1 MEGEDDRIAVQAILD
16 SELASP
22 TLAKRAKELD
32 LDGDGTISI
41 GEFLQAMRAEQNMVA
56 EKRLLVRILIAVGV
70 GLLLTIAA
78 VVGLTYAVVELSK
91 DTQVRDGKILEG
103 KSSKEILG
111 TATVVT
117 TIPMMGLFEKNVT
130 LTDFLALEAVGIG
143 IEAESMRYYRVSSLE
158 HYPGQNL
165 TVHTF
170 QPDTTITIS
179 PEGVDLGGNAFLT
192 NLNDVSK
199 RSVKHVMFEGIGAWP
214 VRDCPYACMEPC
226 KRLEMHCDPGTRRC
240 EYRWVNRC
248 DF

>member
-1 MEGEDDRIAVQAILD
+1 MEREDDRIAVQAILD

-103 KSSKEILG
+103 KSSKKILG
-111 TATVVT
+111 TATVVEKF
-117 TIPMMGLFEKNVT
+117 PMRELLEKNMT

-143 IEAESMRYYRVSSLE
+143 IEAEHMRYYRVSSLE

-170 QPDTTITIS
+170 QPDINIIITR
-179 PEGVDLGGNAFLT
+179 EGVDLGGSTILSNA
-192 NLNDVSK
+192 NDVSE
-199 RSVKHVMFEGIGAWP
+199 RSVNHVTLEGIGPWP
-214 VRDCPYACMEPC
+214 IDDGPPVVTEPC
-226 KRLEMHCDPGTRRC
+226 KQLEKYCDPVHFFC
-240 EYRWVNRC
+240 EYRWVDRC

>member
-111 TATVVT
+111 SATVVT
-117 TIPMMGLFEKNVT
+117 AMPMMRLFEKNVT

-158 HYPGQNL
+158 HFPGQNL

-170 QPDTTITIS
+170 QPDTTITIR
-179 PEGVDLGGNAFLT
+179 PEGVDLGGNTFLT

-214 VRDCPYACMEPC
+214 IHDCRYGCVEPC
-226 KRLEMHCDPGTRRC
+226 E
-240 EYRWVNRC
+240 RWVNRC
-248 DF
+248 DPVARRCELILVNTCPI